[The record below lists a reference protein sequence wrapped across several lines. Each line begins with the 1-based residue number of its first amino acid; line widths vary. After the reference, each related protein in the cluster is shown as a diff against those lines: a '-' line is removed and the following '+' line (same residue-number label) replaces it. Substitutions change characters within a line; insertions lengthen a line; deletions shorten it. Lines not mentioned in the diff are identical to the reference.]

1 MTLRD
6 QFVEET
12 GWNPNKGLFF
22 NDYALWLEAR
32 DKEHLA
38 KIESRDRAIK
48 AWKKEELQ
56 YIEMEKEHLAKIEEM
71 QQTIS
76 RQMDL
81 RADAT
86 RELATLKQSIE
97 DAPTLTYARNQLVGA
112 LMPEPKSTGDWI
124 NYKVVEIVELKDGE
138 LWAK

>member
-38 KIESRDRAIK
+38 KIEK
-48 AWKKEELQ
+48 
-56 YIEMEKEHLAKIEEM
+56 M

-86 RELATLKQSIE
+86 RELATLQQSIE
-97 DAPTLTYARNQLVGA
+97 DAPPLTWGLRDTLQRMKGDDAFTVQNAKRHPRSEAEINDCHANVKFLDMLLNKKVALLVQ
-112 LMPEPKSTGDWI
+112 
-124 NYKVVEIVELKDGE
+124 KDGE
-138 LWAK
+138 